1 MTTIKSAPDKVD
13 HKEITMYK
21 ISEFQLIIEKA
32 INQIEYPAVP
42 ANLYQP
48 ISYIMNLGGKRLR
61 PALVLIA
68 SDLFEGDVNQALPA
82 ALAIE
87 TFHNFTLIHDD
98 IMDNAPLRRGQQTV
112 HEKWGVNN
120 AILSGDVMMVEANK
134 QLAKVDSIFL
144 KDVLNSFNLTAQ
156 GVCEGQQLDMEFE
169 SRNDVSI
176 AEYIEMIR
184 LKTAVLV
191 GGAMKLGAIIAGAAA
206 EETELIYEFGEKLG
220 IAFQLQDDILD
231 VYGDP
236 EKFGK
241 QVGGDIMANKQ
252 TFLLIK
258 LRELASSSDQHYL
271 LEQEANSQVIDKV
284 DNITQLYNQY
294 DVKDLAV
301 EQMKKYLDE
310 AFEALSSIKV
320 PEYRKMELTLLANEL
335 MNRES

>member
-1 MTTIKSAPDKVD
+1 MHTT
-13 HKEITMYK
+13 
-21 ISEFQLIIEKA
+21 SELQEIIEKA
-32 INQIEYPAVP
+32 IKGLSYSNHPK
-42 ANLYQP
+42 NLYDP

-61 PALVLIA
+61 PALVLLA
-68 SDLFEGDVNQALPA
+68 ADLFNGSLDEALPA

-112 HEKWGVNN
+112 HEKWGTNN
-120 AILSGDVMMVEANK
+120 AILSGDVMMVESNK
-134 QLAKVDSIFL
+134 LLTKVKVSVL
-144 KDVLNSFNLTAQ
+144 KEVLDTFNATAQ

-176 AEYIEMIR
+176 EEYIDMIR

-191 GGAMKLGAIIAGAAA
+191 GGAMKIGAIVGGA
-206 EETELIYEFGEKLG
+206 TEADANLIYDFGENLG

-241 QVGGDIMANKQ
+241 QVGGDIIANKK
-252 TFLLIK
+252 T
-258 LRELASSSDQHYL
+258 YL
-271 LEQEANSQVIDKV
+271 LLKLQETVNAEDALLLDQQANNKDAVLKIERV
-284 DNITQLYNQY
+284 TALYNQY
-294 DVKDLAV
+294 DVKVLAT
-301 EQMKKYLDE
+301 EQMRHYLDK
-310 AFEALSSIKV
+310 AFAALSAINV
-320 PEYRKMELTLLANEL
+320 PQQRKAEISGLASEL